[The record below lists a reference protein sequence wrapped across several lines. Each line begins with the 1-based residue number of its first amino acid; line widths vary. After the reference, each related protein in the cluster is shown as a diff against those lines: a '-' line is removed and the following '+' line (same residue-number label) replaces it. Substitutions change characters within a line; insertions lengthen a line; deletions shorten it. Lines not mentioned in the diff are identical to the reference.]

1 MQAADPH
8 AEAGDRARPSG
19 SHARLSPSCQRDLLT
34 AMPRAFVTG
43 ANGFLGLNLV
53 EQLCAA
59 GWQVDALVQPGTD
72 TATLARFPVRIV
84 TASITDAGGLA
95 AAIQPRQDVLFHV
108 AASTSVWRRRNAEQE
123 RVNVAGTRNVAH
135 AALAAGAGRLVATS
149 TWNTYGVGRAE
160 ISEDSDQRGGESDIS
175 YVRTKYLAEEELR
188 AAGRKGL
195 EVVILN
201 PGHMIGRYDTRNW
214 GRIIRM
220 VDTGT
225 LPGVPR
231 LRGSFCHGAAVAAAH
246 IAAAERGRPGCNYL
260 LPGVEAS
267 FAEVIGLAGEL
278 LGRPV
283 PARTIPTW
291 LLMLMARAKVL
302 RAAITGQEPD
312 MTPDGVALMANDP
325 RIVSERARLELGYA
339 PTPLREM
346 LEDACRWLGEQGLLR
361 SLRPGGGPRG

>member
-1 MQAADPH
+1 
-8 AEAGDRARPSG
+8 
-19 SHARLSPSCQRDLLT
+19 
-34 AMPRAFVTG
+34 MPRAFVTG

-59 GWQVDALVQPGTD
+59 GWQIDALVQPGTD
-72 TATLARFPVRIV
+72 TALLERFPVRV
-84 TASITDAGGLA
+84 LTGSVTDAASLSAAVQPGL
-95 AAIQPRQDVLFHV
+95 DTVFHL
-108 AASTSVWRRRNAEQE
+108 AASTSVWRRRNAEQAQ
-123 RVNVAGTRNVAH
+123 VNVEGTRNVAS
-135 AALAAGAGRLVATS
+135 AALAAGAKRLVATS

-160 ISEDSDQRGGESDIS
+160 ISEESDQRGGASDIS

-267 FAEVIGLAGEL
+267 FAEVIGLAAEL

-302 RAAITGQEPD
+302 RAAMTGQEPD
-312 MTPDGVALMANDP
+312 MTPDGVALMSNDP
-325 RIVSERARLELGYA
+325 RITSDRARQELGYEPA
-339 PTPLREM
+339 PLRDM
-346 LEDACRWLGEQGLLR
+346 LEDACHWLGDQGLLQ
-361 SLRPGGGPRG
+361 SLQPRGGQTR

>member
-1 MQAADPH
+1 MR
-8 AEAGDRARPSG
+8 RA
-19 SHARLSPSCQRDLLT
+19 L
-34 AMPRAFVTG
+34 VTG

-59 GWQVDALVQPGTD
+59 GWEVDALVQPGTA
-72 TATLARFPVRIV
+72 TALLEHFPVRVV
-84 TASITDAGGLA
+84 TASITDAESLSAAFQPGLDA
-95 AAIQPRQDVLFHV
+95 VFHL
-108 AASTSVWRRRNAEQE
+108 AASTSVWRRRNAEQAQ
-123 RVNVAGTRNVAH
+123 VNIDGTRNVAR

-160 ISEDSDQRGGESDIS
+160 ISEESTQLGGSSTIN
-175 YVRTKYLAEEELR
+175 YVRTKFQAEEELR
-188 AAGRKGL
+188 LAGSQGL
-195 EVVILN
+195 AVVILN

-246 IAAAERGRPGCNYL
+246 IAAVERGRPGCNYL

-267 FAEVIGLAGEL
+267 FAEVIGLAAEL

-291 LLMLMARAKVL
+291 LLMLMARAKVM

-325 RIVSERARLELGYA
+325 RITSDRARRELGYR
-339 PTPLREM
+339 PVPLRDM
-346 LEDACRWLGEQGLLR
+346 LEDSCNWLRDQGFLQ
-361 SLRPGGGPRG
+361 SLQPRGGQAR